1 MYMERTGNA
10 LLRHFPLLAM
20 MAATTG
26 PACAQSQEAQVWTD
40 FTVGRN
46 FASYYMAEVEF
57 GYQALVK
64 GDPQWRTFSISP
76 TLEASF
82 TPHFD
87 VISGFPWMNTL
98 QTDDVLTNEFRVQL
112 GARYHV
118 LPFKRVQPR
127 ITYRY
132 ESRFFNTLEP
142 EAEAGRSASNRMRL
156 NVGFWIALDKP
167 LMSYDTLWYV
177 FTDYEVYGVLD
188 EQLNERYA
196 NQSAWR
202 VAIGRKFS
210 YNWRMEVV
218 YSLLQ
223 FRNELDTPRERYDLD
238 NVFRASLKYYF
249 TPPGRKSP
257 SPSPAP

>member
-26 PACAQSQEAQVWTD
+26 PGCAQSQEAQVWTD

-142 EAEAGRSASNRMRL
+142 EAEAGRSESNRMRL

-257 SPSPAP
+257 SPTPAP

>member
-1 MYMERTGNA
+1 MH
-10 LLRHFPLLAM
+10 LLKQLSGYAGFGTVGSILFLAGSV
-20 MAATTG
+20 A
-26 PACAQSQEAQVWTD
+26 AQSQETQVWTD

-46 FASYYMAEVEF
+46 FASYYMAELEV
-57 GYQALVK
+57 GYQALVE

-87 VISGFPWMNTL
+87 VISGFPWMTTQ
-98 QTDDVLTNEFRVQL
+98 QTDNVLTREFRTQL

-127 ITYRY
+127 ITGRY
-132 ESRFFNTLEP
+132 EARFLNTLEP
-142 EAEAGRSASNRMRL
+142 EAEAGRSTSNRLRL
-156 NVGFWIALDKP
+156 NVGIWIALDKP

-188 EQLNERYA
+188 EQLDERYA

-202 VAIGRKFS
+202 VAVGRKFN
-210 YNWRMEVV
+210 YNWRLELV

-223 FRNELDTPRERYDLD
+223 YRKELGLERDQYDID
-238 NVFRASLKYYF
+238 NVFRASFKYYF
-249 TPPGRKSP
+249 TPPGRKP
-257 SPSPAP
+257 T